1 MEHWFNILEFYIGN
15 THWLFSYIIY
25 SAVQFQAVIPM
36 FCACESDFKVFF
48 GRAGPQPP
56 FPDSKFHLRSRH
68 PDTLLWNI
76 METGQTRFVN
86 CSKTRQN
93 GAQLLILVH
102 IYTHRVHDGFI
113 CLIHFSL
120 NAFTTI
126 PFTCLIII
134 KMPLSWSKQPFVQ
147 RKQRRGCVRTW

>member
-1 MEHWFNILEFYIGN
+1 MKVILRF
-15 THWLFSYIIY
+15 
-25 SAVQFQAVIPM
+25 
-36 FCACESDFKVFF
+36 FF

-56 FPDSKFHLRSRH
+56 FPNSKFHLRSRH

-76 METGQTRFVN
+76 METAQTRFVN

-113 CLIHFSL
+113 CLTHFSL

-126 PFTCLIII
+126 PIYLFDNHQNAFVMVKTAICAKKAEKRMCKNLI
-134 KMPLSWSKQPFVQ
+134 SVQ
-147 RKQRRGCVRTW
+147 LIPECASALQQ